1 MLKIRRW
8 SLISCSALLAMQT
21 VSAKQPETD
30 QEKLS
35 YAIGIQIAQN
45 IAQNLSS
52 QNLKLDTE
60 SLLQAIQ
67 DILTQQDPKLSGEE
81 MQLVM
86 NHYQE
91 EQARIQMAQGEQNQ
105 AEGQKFL
112 EENRKQEG
120 VVQTESG
127 LQYKVLTKGVGEK
140 PAANATVTVHYRGTL
155 INGKEFDSSY
165 TRSEP
170 LSISLQNV
178 IPGWQEAVPMMTV
191 GSKWQIFVPSE
202 LGYGNRSAGSD
213 ITPNS
218 TLIFEIELIDIN
230 G

>member
-1 MLKIRRW
+1 MLQIRRW
-8 SLISCSALLAMQT
+8 SPIICAAMLAMQT

-35 YAIGIQIAQN
+35 YAIGAQIAQN
-45 IAQNLSS
+45 IAQSLKN
-52 QNLKLDTE
+52 QNISVDTG
-60 SLLQAIQ
+60 SFLQAIE
-67 DILTQQDPKLSGEE
+67 DILTQQEPKLSVEE
-81 MQLVM
+81 MQKIATL
-86 NHYQE
+86 YQQ
-91 EQARIQMAQGEQNQ
+91 EQKNKQAALGEQNQ

-112 EENRKQEG
+112 EENRKKEG

-127 LQYKVLTKGVGEK
+127 LQYKILTKGVGEK

-170 LSISLQNV
+170 LSISLENV

-191 GSKWQIFVPSE
+191 GSKWQIFVPSK
-202 LGYGNRSAGSD
+202 LGYGDRSAGPD
-213 ITPNS
+213 ISPNS